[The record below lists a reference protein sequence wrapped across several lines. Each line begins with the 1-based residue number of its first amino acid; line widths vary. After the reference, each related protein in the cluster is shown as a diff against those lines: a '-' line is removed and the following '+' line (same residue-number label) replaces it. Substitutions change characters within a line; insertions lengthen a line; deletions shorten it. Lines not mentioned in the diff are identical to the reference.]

1 MLLYSGVFLR
11 QRRKALSCQPSDMK
25 TSSIGRWPGQK
36 QGLLR
41 FSPSLPD
48 HRHLVRRAEQRSE
61 LQGAMCL
68 SLVLTNYLTYINF
81 LDLSFWG
88 LGCCEDSKNYL
99 TFP

>member
-61 LQGAMCL
+61 PR
-68 SLVLTNYLTYINF
+68 SDVLVSGPHKLPNLHKF
-81 LDLSFWG
+81 PRSQL
-88 LGCCEDSKNYL
+88 LGVWVL
-99 TFP
+99 